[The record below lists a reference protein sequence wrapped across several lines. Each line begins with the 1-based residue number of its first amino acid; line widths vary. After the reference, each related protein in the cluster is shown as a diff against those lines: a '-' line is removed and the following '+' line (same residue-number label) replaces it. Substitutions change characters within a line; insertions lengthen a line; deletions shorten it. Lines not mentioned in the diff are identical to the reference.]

1 MGFSFKILSLRT
13 KTFISNINSVKMKTT
28 NILLTGIL
36 ISILFS
42 SCNNNQS
49 EQVEET
55 ITKETV
61 IPKMAMTTE
70 TPEGISTPNTLNSS
84 AIGELNFFDGVPLPE
99 TADKVYD
106 YIDLHNAVDA
116 YVRGIHIASME
127 AMKRGLEEHGPAN
140 KTALLFEDLMDSK
153 AFWLTPNT
161 TSVYMASWLEVG
173 DEPMVIETPPDVLGF
188 INDHWFKYVLD
199 FGRLGPDKSQGGK
212 FLIIPQGYEGEI
224 PEGYHVAKTN
234 TSGHWVIWRG
244 FQKDGSPKPAIDA
257 TKATFKIYPL
267 SQKDNP
273 PTMNFVNMSGKI
285 SNTIHRMDADIF
297 SEINAVVQS
306 EPAIGENPE
315 ILGSLA
321 AIGIQKGKEFKPDER
336 MQNIL
341 DEAAILGAAIVR
353 TQMAKPRSDYMY
365 LYENS
370 QWINP
375 LAYRNYLFEFEGA
388 RLLDARAGFH
398 FYATGITPA
407 MSLKLIG
414 KGSQY
419 AVAYSDKDGNTFDGS
434 KTYKVNIPADAPMK
448 DFWSFT
454 IYDNQTRSMLQTDEQ
469 FPGIDSNKEGLVKNE
484 DGSYDI
490 YIGPEAPLGK
500 ENNWIQTVSGK
511 GWNTIFRLYGPLES
525 WFDKTWRPSDFEL
538 IK

>member
-1 MGFSFKILSLRT
+1 MNIKLKYMRTTKALLIGLILSITL
-13 KTFISNINSVKMKTT
+13 ISCNSPQTDKKINSTA
-28 NILLTGIL
+28 
-36 ISILFS
+36 
-42 SCNNNQS
+42 
-49 EQVEET
+49 
-55 ITKETV
+55 

-70 TPEGISTPNTLNSS
+70 TPEGISTPNTLISS
-84 AIGELNFFDGVPLPE
+84 SLGELNFFDGVPVPE
-99 TADKVYD
+99 TAEKVYD

-116 YVRGIHIASME
+116 YVKGIHIASME
-127 AMKRGLEEHGPAN
+127 AMKRGIEEFGPAN
-140 KTALLFEDLMDSK
+140 KTALLFEELMDSK

-212 FLIIPQGYEGEI
+212 FLIVPQDYEGEI
-224 PEGYHVAKTN
+224 PEGYFVSRTN

-244 FQKDGSPKPAIDA
+244 FQQDGSPKPAIDA

-267 SQKDNP
+267 SQKDNHP
-273 PTMNFVNMSGKI
+273 PMNFVSMSGKI
-285 SNTIHRMDADIF
+285 NSTIHRMDADIF
-297 SEINAVVQS
+297 NEINAVVQAES
-306 EPAIGENPE
+306 AIGENPE

-321 AIGIQKGKEFKPDER
+321 AIGIQKGKEFNPDER
-336 MQNIL
+336 MRKIL
-341 DEAAILGAAIVR
+341 DEAAKIGAAIVR
-353 TQMAKPRSDYMY
+353 TQMSKPRNDYMY

-375 LAYRNYLFEFEGA
+375 LAYRNYLFEYEGA
-388 RLLDARAGFH
+388 RLIDARAAFH

-407 MSLKLIG
+407 MSLKLVG

-419 AVAYSDKDGNTFDGS
+419 AALYSDRAGNTFDGS
-434 KTYKVNIPADAPMK
+434 KTYKVNVPADAPML

-469 FPGIDSNKEGLVKNE
+469 FPGIDSNKEGLVQNA

-490 YIGPEAPLGK
+490 FVGPKAPAGM
-500 ENNWIQTVSGK
+500 ENNWIQTVPGK
-511 GWNTIFRLYGPLES
+511 GWNTIFRLYGPLEE

-538 IK
+538 VD

>member
-1 MGFSFKILSLRT
+1 MKQIKNSLLAALMIVVAACT
-13 KTFISNINSVKMKTT
+13 NQTTEKVESAAEAPAPVNMK
-28 NILLTGIL
+28 
-36 ISILFS
+36 
-42 SCNNNQS
+42 
-49 EQVEET
+49 
-55 ITKETV
+55 
-61 IPKMAMTTE
+61 MTTA
-70 TPEGISTPNTLNSS
+70 TPEGISTPNKMNSS
-84 AIGELNFFDGVPLPE
+84 ALGELNFFDGVPTPA

-116 YVRGIHIASME
+116 YVKGIHIASME
-127 AMKRGLEEHGPAN
+127 AMKRGIEEFGPAN
-140 KTALLFEDLMDSK
+140 QTALLFEDLMDSK

-199 FGRLGPDKSQGGK
+199 FGRLGPDKAQGGK
-212 FLIIPQGYEGEI
+212 FLIVPQDYEGEI
-224 PEGYHVAKTN
+224 PEGYFVARTN
-234 TSGHWVIWRG
+234 THGHWVIWRG
-244 FQKDGSPKPAIDA
+244 FQQDGSPKPAIDA

-273 PTMNFVNMSGKI
+273 PAMNFLNMSGKVN
-285 SNTIHRMDADIF
+285 NTIHRMDADIF
-297 SEINAVVQS
+297 NEINAVVQA
-306 EPAIGENPE
+306 EPAIGESKE

-321 AIGIQKGKEFKPDER
+321 AIGIQKGKEFKPDAR
-336 MQNIL
+336 MQEIL
-341 DEAAILGAAIVR
+341 DEAAKIGAAIVR

-375 LAYRNYLFEFEGA
+375 LAYRNYLFEHEGA
-388 RLLDARAGFH
+388 RLIDARAAFH

-419 AVAYSDKDGNTFDGS
+419 ACLYSDKDGNTFDGS
-434 KTYKVNIPADAPMK
+434 KTYKVNIPTDAPML

-469 FPGIDSNKEGLVKNE
+469 FPGIDSNKKGLVQNK
-484 DGSYDI
+484 DGSFDI
-490 YIGPEAPLGK
+490 FVGPKAQAGM
-500 ENNWIQTVSGK
+500 ENNWIQTVPGK
-511 GWNTIFRLYGPLES
+511 GWNTIFRLYGPLEA

-538 IK
+538 VK